1 MLEQTQTSSFTGV
14 DASPALVSANMDS
27 MAPKVDKL
35 DLTAAAPAKQ
45 FFQAPAGWSDKLG
58 RPFHPSL
65 LGCDC
70 LC

>member
-14 DASPALVSANMDS
+14 DASPALVSANMNS
-27 MAPKVDKL
+27 VAPKVDKL
-35 DLTAAAPAKQ
+35 ELDAAPVAQ